1 MQNSQFE
8 SEQRLEHIHCYLCG
22 KDTHKTI
29 ITSHARIASASTS
42 FASSNEDSNHI
53 FKLVKCNNCGL
64 HYINPRPVKQHI
76 GYYYSEGYYAHN
88 PVNKKKLK
96 ERKRFAGKWMNIKK
110 NVRKLIRI
118 HYYNYP
124 CNTEEGR
131 KRLSSYKKILLWFF
145 YLTYRSRLDIIPFT
159 GEGKLLDIGCGN
171 GRYLSILQKLGWQTY
186 GIEQNPSSSEY
197 ARTELHLN
205 VETEDLLNYQYKDK
219 FFDVITM
226 WHSLEHLY
234 EPIPTLKEV
243 KRILKDDGL
252 LVIAVP
258 NVDSFAAKVFKE
270 NWYQLEIPIHLI
282 AFSPDSITRMLD
294 SAGFK
299 IKKIYYDRRNSPLSR
314 SLRNLKD
321 GKYRFLSKL
330 ARLKVLIK
338 MVNFILAMFGYCDSI
353 VVHAR
358 KKTSCDV

>member
-1 MQNSQFE
+1 
-8 SEQRLEHIHCYLCG
+8 
-22 KDTHKTI
+22 
-29 ITSHARIASASTS
+29 
-42 FASSNEDSNHI
+42 
-53 FKLVKCNNCGL
+53 
-64 HYINPRPVKQHI
+64 
-76 GYYYSEGYYAHN
+76 
-88 PVNKKKLK
+88 
-96 ERKRFAGKWMNIKK
+96 
-110 NVRKLIRI
+110 
-118 HYYNYP
+118 
-124 CNTEEGR
+124 
-131 KRLSSYKKILLWFF
+131 LSSYKKILLWFF

-205 VETEDLLNYQYKDK
+205 VETGDLLNYKYKDK

-243 KRILKDDGL
+243 KRILKDDSL

-294 SAGFK
+294 IAGFK
-299 IKKIYYDRRNSPLSR
+299 IKKIYFDRRNSPLSR

-321 GKYRFLSKL
+321 GKYRLLSKL
-330 ARLKVLIK
+330 ARFKVLIK
-338 MVNFILAMFGYCDSI
+338 MFNFILAMFGSCDSI
-353 VVHAR
+353 VIHAQKR
-358 KKTSCDV
+358 SNT